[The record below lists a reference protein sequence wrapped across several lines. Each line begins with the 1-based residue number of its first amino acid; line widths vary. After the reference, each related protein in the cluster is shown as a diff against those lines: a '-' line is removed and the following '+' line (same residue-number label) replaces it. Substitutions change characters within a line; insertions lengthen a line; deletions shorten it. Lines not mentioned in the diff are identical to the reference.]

1 MRLIAASLLVT
12 LAGAAPAKLDV
23 GVWTYGLAS
32 GGGSV
37 WAGSLSSGD
46 VLRIDPASGRV
57 LARVGAGARIF
68 NLAAA
73 PGAVWAVGNV
83 SDTVTRIDTRT
94 GKVTKTVQVGLQP
107 YDVEWG
113 FGSVWVSNA
122 GDGTVWRIT
131 NGRVV
136 KKIEV
141 GVEPNGLTA
150 YRGAIWVGDHTAGKL
165 VRIDPATDRITGTV
179 KLAGADWVTGFGD
192 SVYVSRETNTVAR
205 VSIRTLKVLGTVATA
220 RNPLGSAIVGGKL
233 WVPCIDANEIDVV
246 DPSTMRVLA
255 RKKNVGA
262 GPIVVLPAFG
272 HPWVSSTTGN
282 AIWRL

>member
-1 MRLIAASLLVT
+1 MKLIAAVFLVV
-12 LAGAAPAKLDV
+12 LAGAAPTKIDV
-23 GVWTYGLAS
+23 GVWTYGLAA

-37 WAGSLSSGD
+37 WAGSLTSGD
-46 VLRIDPASGRV
+46 VLRIDPASGKV
-57 LARVGAGARIF
+57 VARVKAGARIF
-68 NLAAA
+68 NLASA

-83 SDTVTRIDTRT
+83 SDTVVRIDTRT

-113 FGSVWVSNA
+113 YGSVWVSNA

-141 GVEPNGLTA
+141 GAEPNGVTA
-150 YRGAIWVGDHTAGKL
+150 YRGSIWVGDHTAGKL
-165 VRIDPATDRITGTV
+165 VRIDPATNRITGTV
-179 KLAGADWVTGFGD
+179 KLSGADWITGFGD
-192 SVYVSRETNTVAR
+192 SVFVSQETDRVAR
-205 VSIRTLKVLGTVATA
+205 VSIRTMKVIGTAATA
-220 RNPLGSAIVGGKL
+220 RNPLGSAVVAAGEL
-233 WVPCIDANEIDVV
+233 WVPCIDADEIDVV
-246 DPSTMRVLA
+246 DPSTMRVVA
-255 RKKNVGA
+255 RKKVGR

-272 HPWVSSTTGN
+272 HRWVSSTTGN

>member
-1 MRLIAASLLVT
+1 MKLVAASLLVA
-12 LAGAAPAKLDV
+12 LAGATPAKIDI
-23 GVWTYGLAS
+23 GVSTYGLAA
-32 GGGSV
+32 GNGSV

-46 VLRIDPASGRV
+46 VLRIDPESGKV
-57 LARVGAGARIF
+57 VARITAGARIF

-83 SDTVTRIDTRT
+83 SGTITRIDTRS

-113 FGSVWVSNA
+113 FGSAWVSNA

-136 KKIEV
+136 KKIKV

-150 YRGAIWVGDHTAGKL
+150 YGGALWVGDHTAGKV
-165 VRIDPATDRITGTV
+165 VRIDPKTNRITGTV
-179 KLAGADWVTGFGD
+179 KLSGADWITGFGG
-192 SVYVSRETNTVAR
+192 SIYVSQETNTVAR
-205 VSIRTLKVLGTVATA
+205 VSVKTLKVTGTVATA
-220 RNPLGSAIVGGKL
+220 RNPLGSAIVGKAL
-233 WVPCIDANEIDVV
+233 WVPCIDANAVDVV
-246 DPSTMRVLA
+246 DPATMRVIE
-255 RKKNVGA
+255 RKKVGR

-272 HPWVSSTTGN
+272 HQWVSNTTGN

>member
-1 MRLIAASLLVT
+1 MKLIAASLLVA
-12 LAGAAPAKLDV
+12 LAGATPARIDV
-23 GVWTYGLAS
+23 GGWTYGLAA

-46 VLRIDPASGRV
+46 VIRLDPKTGKV
-57 LARVGAGARIF
+57 LARVPAGARIF

-83 SDTVTRIDTRT
+83 TGTIARIDTRT
-94 GKVTKTVQVGLQP
+94 AKVTNTVQVGARP

-113 FGSVWVSNA
+113 FGSAWVSNA
-122 GDGTVWRIT
+122 GDGTVWRVT

-136 KKIEV
+136 KKIKV

-150 YRGAIWVGDHTAGKL
+150 YAGALWVGDHTLGKV
-165 VRIDPATDRITGTV
+165 VRIDPATNRITGTV
-179 KLAGADWVTGFGD
+179 KLAGADWITGFGD
-192 SVYVSRETNTVAR
+192 SIYVSQETNTVAR
-205 VSIRTLKVLGTVATA
+205 VSTRTLKVLGTVATA
-220 RNPLGSAIVGGKL
+220 RNPLGSAIVGKEL
-233 WVPCIDANEIDVV
+233 WVPCIDANEVDVV
-246 DPSTMRVLA
+246 DPATMRVVA
-255 RKKNVGA
+255 RKKVGR

-272 HPWVSSTTGN
+272 HEWVSNTTGN